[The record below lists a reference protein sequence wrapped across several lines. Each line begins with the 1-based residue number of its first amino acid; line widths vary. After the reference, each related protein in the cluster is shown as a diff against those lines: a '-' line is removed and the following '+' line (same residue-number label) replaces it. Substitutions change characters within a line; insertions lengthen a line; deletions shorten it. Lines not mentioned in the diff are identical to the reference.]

1 MKRHVTAVLVKQV
14 AVTARLLFDRDG
26 ACMQEN
32 GCRRR
37 ELGERCRRSLRA
49 GDVA

>member
-26 ACMQEN
+26 ARMQEN

-37 ELGERCRRSLRA
+37 ERCRRSLRA